1 MWYFSE
7 RFPCFVGRRE
17 GGRVPQVGLPSQ
29 DWLLAGGGSHDYN
42 DHDDLHDCHD
52 SWWCWCWL
60 QVGGKPSRW
69 PQVLVT
75 LAYAEKVG
83 LSLHNFTIWV
93 FKYGRVRN
101 LYFLQVLEYYDFQ
114 TERSVFC
121 MRVCLM
127 TTMISGGGSLLRS
140 LTGFLGQRW
149 SLVRA
154 GRPNFHPK
162 AAVTNGKVWKF
173 SAKFFWNW
181 DFILPINPIHAV
193 L

>member
-1 MWYFSE
+1 M
-7 RFPCFVGRRE
+7 
-17 GGRVPQVGLPSQ
+17 
-29 DWLLAGGGSHDYN
+29 
-42 DHDDLHDCHD
+42 
-52 SWWCWCWL
+52 
-60 QVGGKPSRW
+60 
-69 PQVLVT
+69 LVT

-114 TERSVFC
+114 TERSVLC
-121 MRVCLM
+121 MSVCLM

-162 AAVTNGKVWKF
+162 GSSNKWESLEIFCKSFLDLGFYLAQSNPCCTLANFSPIMKAIPFCFFIITNITIIAVILLPVIARLYTLGGVASRQVNLFCV
-173 SAKFFWNW
+173 FF
-181 DFILPINPIHAV
+181 L
-193 L
+193 

>member
-1 MWYFSE
+1 M
-7 RFPCFVGRRE
+7 
-17 GGRVPQVGLPSQ
+17 
-29 DWLLAGGGSHDYN
+29 
-42 DHDDLHDCHD
+42 
-52 SWWCWCWL
+52 
-60 QVGGKPSRW
+60 
-69 PQVLVT
+69 LVT

-162 AAVTNGKVWKF
+162 GSSNKWESLEIFCKSFLDLGFYLAQSNPCCTLANFSPKMKATPFRFFIITNITIIAIILLPVIARLYTLGGVASRQVNLFCAFCFCYF
-173 SAKFFWNW
+173 S
-181 DFILPINPIHAV
+181 
-193 L
+193 